1 VVLAENYRHLA
12 HNLNMTA
19 STKNITV
26 TVSEKSYRRAR
37 IWAANHNISLSRLVE
52 AFLSTVDISKTALQ
66 CIGYTS
72 DQAELV
78 RRLDEGK

>member
-1 VVLAENYRHLA
+1 
-12 HNLNMTA
+12 MSI

-26 TVSEKSYRRAR
+26 TVSEKSYRRAK
-37 IWAANHNISLSRLVE
+37 IWAANHNISLSRLVM

-66 CIGYTS
+66 CIGYTG
-72 DQAELV
+72 DQAVLI